1 MKNRNSFANY
11 MELFLIMIVLL
22 SILMPLYW
30 TLKISL
36 TPEKEI
42 RSLPMQW
49 GISKFYFQNYRDIF
63 GSSSK
68 AVGTAYTFKKGLGNS
83 LIISILTTIITVF
96 FGSLGAYA
104 IVRLKARFG
113 QAMTFFVLLTQM
125 LPPVLLVIPLYMI
138 GNKFDLLN
146 TKTLLV
152 ISYVAL
158 NLPLCIWIMRGYFKT
173 LPSAIEESALVDGCG
188 RLGALFRIVLPM
200 SGPAL
205 FTAGLFVFN
214 ASWNEFLF
222 ALVFTSDLKAKTMT
236 VAMAEMI
243 GRFRTDYGLMATSG
257 ILGSVLP
264 LIFVAFFQK
273 YLVSGITGGAVKQ

>member
-1 MKNRNSFANY
+1 MKKRKSFPDY
-11 MELFLIMIVLL
+11 MEIFLILLVLAA
-22 SILMPLYW
+22 ILMPLYW

-36 TPEKEI
+36 TPDREI
-42 RSLPMQW
+42 RSLPMKW
-49 GISKFYFQNYRDIF
+49 GVSRLNFQNYRDIF
-63 GSSSK
+63 LSSSK
-68 AVGTAYTFKKGLGNS
+68 AVGTAYTFKRGLGNS
-83 LIISILTTIITVF
+83 LIVSVVTTVVTVF
-96 FGSLGAYA
+96 FGSLAAYA
-104 IVRLKARFG
+104 ITRLKVRLG
-113 QAMTFFVLLTQM
+113 QVMTFFVLLTQM
-125 LPPVLLVIPLYMI
+125 LPPVLLVIPLYII
-138 GNKFDLLN
+138 GNKLGLLN
-146 TKTLLV
+146 TRTLLI

-173 LPSAIEESALVDGCG
+173 LPSAIEESALVDGCD

-205 FTAGLFVFN
+205 FTASLFVFN
-214 ASWNEFLF
+214 SAWNEFLF

-257 ILGSVLP
+257 ILGSILP
-264 LIFVAFFQK
+264 LLFVAFFQK

>member
-1 MKNRNSFANY
+1 MKKKWHPSNLV
-11 MELFLIMIVLL
+11 ELFLILIVLAT
-22 SILMPLYW
+22 ILLPLYW

-36 TPEKEI
+36 SPDKEI
-42 RSLPMQW
+42 RSLPMKW
-49 GISKFYFQNYRDIF
+49 GVSQLNVQNYKEIIF
-63 GSSSK
+63 SYAK
-68 AVGTAYTFKKGLGNS
+68 AIDTAYTFKRGLGNS
-83 LIISILTTIITVF
+83 LIISVATTIITVF

-104 IVRLKARFG
+104 ITRLKVKFG
-113 QAMTFFVLLTQM
+113 NVMTFFVLLTQM
-125 LPPVLLVIPLYMI
+125 LPPVLLVIPLYII
-138 GNKFDLLN
+138 GNKVGILN

-152 ISYVAL
+152 VSYIAL

-214 ASWNEFLF
+214 NAWNEFLF
-222 ALVFTSDLKAKTMT
+222 ALVFTTDLRAKTMT

-257 ILGSVLP
+257 ILGSILP

>member
-1 MKNRNSFANY
+1 MRKRKTFPDY
-11 MELFLIMIVLL
+11 VEILLIILVLVT
-22 SILMPLYW
+22 ILLPLYW

-36 TPEKEI
+36 SPDKEI
-42 RSLPMQW
+42 RSLPMNW
-49 GISKFYFQNYRDIF
+49 GVSRLNFQNYRDILF
-63 GSSSK
+63 SSAK
-68 AVGTAYTFKKGLGNS
+68 AIDTAYTFKRGLGNS
-83 LIISILTTIITVF
+83 LIISVVTTIVTVF

-104 IVRLKARFG
+104 ITRLKVKFG

-125 LPPVLLVIPLYMI
+125 LPPVLLVIPLYII
-138 GNKFDLLN
+138 GNKLNLLN
-146 TKTLLV
+146 TKTLLI

-173 LPSAIEESALVDGCG
+173 LPAAIEESALVDGCG

-214 ASWNEFLF
+214 SAWNEFLF
-222 ALVFTSDLKAKTMT
+222 GLIFTSDLKAKTMT
-236 VAMAEMI
+236 VAMAEMM

-257 ILGSVLP
+257 ILGSILP
-264 LIFVAFFQK
+264 LLFVAFFQK